1 MSCCR
6 RHRYERHGIDSGSIE
21 RLLIEQVAVS
31 SETVLVGSS
40 LSTTREEGVTRV
52 RREMSLRR
60 RPGIRETQ

>member
-6 RHRYERHGIDSGSIE
+6 RDRYERHGIDSGSIE

-31 SETVLVGSS
+31 SENVLVGSS

-52 RREMSLRR
+52 
-60 RPGIRETQ
+60 